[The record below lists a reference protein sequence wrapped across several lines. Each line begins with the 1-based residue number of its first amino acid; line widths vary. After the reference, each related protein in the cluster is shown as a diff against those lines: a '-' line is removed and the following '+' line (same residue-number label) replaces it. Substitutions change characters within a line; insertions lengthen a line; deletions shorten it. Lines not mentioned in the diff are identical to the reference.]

1 MEEFALDLSTLGWNS
16 RFSSEFDL
24 LTDPGLI
31 PARVILGQRELCS
44 VACVEGELQAEL
56 SGRYRREAMA
66 TAGYPVVG
74 DWVAV
79 VPRPQDGR
87 ATIRALLPRANA
99 FVRRAATGWTSLHGQ
114 VRGQVVAAN
123 LDLALIVCALDRDWN
138 LRRLERFLT
147 LAWSS
152 GIQPLVVLNKADL
165 CEEHEAR
172 VTETAAA
179 APGVTVLA
187 VSAETGEGIDALRA
201 CLRPAATAVLLGSS
215 GVGKTTLINRLL
227 GEGRLT
233 TGAVRAT
240 DGRGRHTTTR
250 REMFVLP
257 TGALLIDN
265 PGMREVGLWG
275 AEEDLDAS
283 FADVAALARECRFS
297 DCRHD
302 AEPGC
307 AVRAALVEGS
317 LDEGRFEGW
326 RKLQKELAHLA
337 AREDPRAREAVR
349 QLWKSRAKMIKG
361 FRKDSRA

>member
-1 MEEFALDLSTLGWNS
+1 LDLRSLGWNS
-16 RFSSEFDL
+16 RLSREFNL
-24 LTDPGLI
+24 STDPDLI
-31 PARVILGQRELCS
+31 PARVIVSERELCT
-44 VACVEGELQAEL
+44 VACAEGELQAEL
-56 SGRYRREAMA
+56 SGRYRHE
-66 TAGYPVVG
+66 TADTGDYPAVG

-79 VPRPQDGR
+79 LPRPKDGR

-123 LDLALIVCALDRDWN
+123 IDLALVVCGLDRDWN
-138 LRRLERFLT
+138 LRRLERYLT
-147 LAWSS
+147 LSWSS
-152 GIQPLVVLNKADL
+152 GIQPLVVLNKSDL
-165 CEEHEAR
+165 CEEREAR
-172 VTETAAA
+172 VTETEAA
-179 APGVTVLA
+179 APGATVIAL
-187 VSAETGEGIDALRA
+187 SAETGEGIDELHA
-201 CLRPAATAVLLGSS
+201 CLHPAATAVLLGSS

-227 GEGRLT
+227 GEGRLA
-233 TGAVRAT
+233 TGAVRAA
-240 DGRGRHTTTR
+240 DGRGRHTTTH

-283 FADVAALARECRFS
+283 FAEVAALARECRYK

-307 AVRAALVEGS
+307 AVRAAREEGV
-317 LDEGRFEGW
+317 LDEGRYEGW

-337 AREDPRAREAVR
+337 AREDPRAAEAVR
-349 QLWKSRAKMIKG
+349 QLWKSRAKMIKD
-361 FRKDSRA
+361 FRKDRRA